1 MRNMKINGKSLHKEI
16 RRVKIF
22 DISMPLYNGVP
33 GWPGDTPYA
42 FDLAWTKEQSGSV
55 NVGRLEMST
64 HTGTHI
70 DAPFHFDNEGKRVI
84 DLPLDLYTGPALV
97 IDVTGS
103 LEITADSIKGK
114 LKNGTKRVI
123 FKTSCW
129 RDRTIFP
136 EEIVPVSP
144 EVVPFLKQQG
154 VSLIGVDMPSV
165 DPLDS
170 KELQAHHALHQHNI
184 HILEGLVLDEIPEG
198 EYELIAL
205 PLPLQD
211 GDGSPVRAILK
222 EMS

>member
-1 MRNMKINGKSLHKEI
+1 
-16 RRVKIF
+16 VKIF

-70 DAPFHFDNEGKRVI
+70 DAPFHFDKGGKRVI
-84 DLPLDLYTGPALV
+84 DLPLDLYTGPAFV
-97 IDVTGS
+97 IDVTGAE
-103 LEITADSIKGK
+103 EITIENIAGK
-114 LKNGTKRVI
+114 IKNGTKRVI
-123 FKTSCW
+123 FKTNCW
-129 RDRTIFP
+129 SDRTIFP
-136 EEIVPVSP
+136 EKIVPVSP
-144 EVVPFLKQQG
+144 KVVPFLKQHG
-154 VSLIGVDMPSV
+154 VGLIGVDMPSV

-184 HILEGLVLDEIPEG
+184 HILEGLVLDEVSEG

-222 EMS
+222 EMG

>member
-1 MRNMKINGKSLHKEI
+1 MKIY
-16 RRVKIF
+16 

-33 GWPGDTPYA
+33 NWPGDTPYA
-42 FDLAWTKEQSGSV
+42 FDLPWTKEQSGSV

-103 LEITADSIKGK
+103 KEITAESIDGR
-114 LKNGTKRVI
+114 LTNGTKRVI

-129 RDRTIFP
+129 SDRTTFP
-136 EEIVPVSP
+136 DQIVPISS
-144 EVVPFLKQQG
+144 EVVPLLKVQG
-154 VSLIGVDMPSV
+154 VGLIGVDMPSV

-184 HILEGLVLDEIPEG
+184 HILEGLLLDDVPEG

-205 PLPLQD
+205 PLPLQE

-222 EMS
+222 ERS

>member
-1 MRNMKINGKSLHKEI
+1 MKIY
-16 RRVKIF
+16 

-70 DAPFHFDNEGKRVI
+70 DAPYHFDNEGKRVI
-84 DLPLDLYTGPALV
+84 ELPLDLYTGPALV
-97 IDVTGS
+97 IDVTGAE
-103 LEITADSIKGK
+103 EITVESVHEKIRS
-114 LKNGTKRVI
+114 NTKRVL

-129 RDRTIFP
+129 SDRTRFP
-136 EEIVPVSP
+136 KKIIPVSP
-144 EVVPFLKQQG
+144 EVVPYLKKHG
-154 VSLIGVDMPSV
+154 VGLIGVDMPSV

-184 HILEGLVLDEIPEG
+184 HILEGLVLDEVPEG
-198 EYELIAL
+198 VYELIAL
-205 PLPLQD
+205 PLPLQE

-222 EMS
+222 ELV